1 MKKTA
6 LLLFMLFA
14 FVAKAQET
22 VLLGEAPKDGF
33 KYYIYSKTIK
43 KSERL
48 GYITAWFLFEYSEPE
63 YLSNWKSYTSSK
75 EQMIID
81 CKNSKLGKIK
91 ENYYSKRGN
100 LVHSTESKNEYLV
113 NLSSVSP
120 GSVGE
125 RIVEMT
131 CSAYDLAIAISNQN
145 QE

>member
-14 FVAKAQET
+14 FGMKAQET

-43 KSERL
+43 KSERWL
-48 GYITAWFLFEYSEPE
+48 GYITAWFLFEYSEPK

-81 CKNSKLGKIK
+81 CKNSKLGKIE
-91 ENYYSKRGN
+91 ENYYSMRGN

-131 CSAYDLAIAISNQN
+131 CSAYDLAMSNNN

>member
-1 MKKTA
+1 
-6 LLLFMLFA
+6 MLFA
-14 FVAKAQET
+14 FGMKAQET

-43 KSERL
+43 KSERWL
-48 GYITAWFLFEYSEPE
+48 GYITVWFLFEYSEPK

-81 CKNSKLGKIK
+81 CKNSKLGKIE
-91 ENYYSKRGN
+91 ENYYSMRGN

-131 CSAYDLAIAISNQN
+131 CSAYDLAMSNKN

>member
-1 MKKTA
+1 
-6 LLLFMLFA
+6 
-14 FVAKAQET
+14 
-22 VLLGEAPKDGF
+22 
-33 KYYIYSKTIK
+33 
-43 KSERL
+43 
-48 GYITAWFLFEYSEPE
+48 
-63 YLSNWKSYTSSK
+63 
-75 EQMIID
+75 MIID
-81 CKNSKLGKIK
+81 CKNSKLGKIE
-91 ENYYSKRGN
+91 ENYYSMRGN